1 VSKDGRSI
9 IILSGPLSSRAE
21 SKDYDVIVVGLGA
34 LGSGAVYWLA
44 KRGASVLGLEQ
55 FEVGHDR
62 GSSHDHSRIIRK
74 SYFTPAYV
82 RLAKEAYVAWDEL
95 ERDAGERVVFK
106 TGGLD
111 IGPRDG
117 AIALS
122 SYAESMRACAVYFEE
137 LDAAEI
143 RKRWPVW
150 QVGDDVH
157 GLFQPDSGIIAAER
171 ATAALRRAAVAF
183 GATLRENRPV
193 TLLRSV
199 DGEIAV
205 EAGGER
211 YRAGKLVLAAAS
223 WTPQLLAHFR
233 ARIPFEVTKE
243 QVMYFKA
250 RDLASF
256 SFGRFPIWIWMDN
269 PSFYGFPVFG
279 ETDAVKITQDCGGKA
294 VDPDTRGFEED
305 PEITARVSD
314 FLERYLPVA
323 CGPIQRLKTCLYAL
337 TPDRDFIIDTLPEH
351 PNVSVAVGGG
361 HGFKFA
367 SVIGRILSELA
378 LDGAVTA
385 SELTSCHSERSLR
398 SERSEPKG
406 APSKN
411 EMLDLSAFKIDRP
424 ILQMASP
431 PKTYML

>member
-1 VSKDGRSI
+1 MSKDGRSI

-122 SYAESMRACAVYFEE
+122 SYAESMRACDVYFEG